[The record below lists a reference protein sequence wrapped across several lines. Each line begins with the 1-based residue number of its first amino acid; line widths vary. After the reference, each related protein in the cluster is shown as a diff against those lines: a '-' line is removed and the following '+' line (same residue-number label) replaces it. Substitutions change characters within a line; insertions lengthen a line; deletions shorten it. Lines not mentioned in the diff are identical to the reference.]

1 MRLQFQNFMQLI
13 YSRSIDK
20 SLLWDGFSIQ
30 SCFLDIVTEIT
41 GTLGI
46 GERRNIKF
54 LLNGTIYDGI
64 VLKNLPFNRNNYPN
78 HKEIYQV
85 RYSPTSPI
93 SNALRAIYSDVWTY
107 ISNEQKIQ
115 REAIRNGEPRRTIKV
130 PNDLQ
135 RKIAFFTTEIPDVW
149 LVETYNANDNNE
161 LIDSLHNSN
170 ELDYEQYDL
179 NSRIEHTKKIVK
191 LRVLDKTIG
200 NNLKKLYKYHCQVC
214 GEAVSLKYGVD
225 SVADAHHIDPF
236 TVSQNNNFD
245 NIMILCPNHHRIIH
259 ACHGIFQRKIQ
270 EIWYPNGLHEK
281 LLLNLHL

>member
-1 MRLQFQNFMQLI
+1 MENQEEL
-13 YSRSIDK
+13 S
-20 SLLWDGFSIQ
+20 
-30 SCFLDIVTEIT
+30 
-41 GTLGI
+41 
-46 GERRNIKF
+46 KF
-54 LLNGTIYDGI
+54 RMI
-64 VLKNLPFNRNNYPN
+64 F
-78 HKEIYQV
+78 KE
-85 RYSPTSPI
+85 
-93 SNALRAIYSDVWTY
+93 
-107 ISNEQKIQ
+107 
-115 REAIRNGEPRRTIKV
+115 
-130 PNDLQ
+130 
-135 RKIAFFTTEIPDVW
+135 KIAFFTTEIPDVW

-259 ACHGIFQRKIQ
+259 TCHGIFQRKIQ

-281 LLLNLHL
+281 LRLNLHL